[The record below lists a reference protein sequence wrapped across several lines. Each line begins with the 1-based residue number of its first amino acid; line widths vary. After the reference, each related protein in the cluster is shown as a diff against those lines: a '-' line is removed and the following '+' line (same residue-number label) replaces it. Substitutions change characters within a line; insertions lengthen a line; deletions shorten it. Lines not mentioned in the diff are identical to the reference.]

1 MENAADGKPLLIYGN
16 SIGRRDYIYV
26 KDACRAIWLSL
37 QKYALCCVFNI
48 GSGTGTT
55 NLELAKAVIDGFNSS
70 SEVETQRDKKED
82 TSVCYL
88 DTQKAKNELG
98 FVCQYSLSEAF
109 KELSN
114 EK

>member
-1 MENAADGKPLLIYGN
+1 MQYGFHFKN
-16 SIGRRDYIYV
+16 M
-26 KDACRAIWLSL
+26 
-37 QKYALCCVFNI
+37 LCAVFFNI

-98 FVCQYSLSEAF
+98 FVCQYSLSEVF